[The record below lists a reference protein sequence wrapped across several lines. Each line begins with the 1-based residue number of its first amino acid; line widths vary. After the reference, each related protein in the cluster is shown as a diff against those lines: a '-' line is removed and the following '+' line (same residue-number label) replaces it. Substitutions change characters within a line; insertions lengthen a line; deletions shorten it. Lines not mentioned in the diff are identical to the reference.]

1 MSTNE
6 CKRTDCM
13 NFGIELCIKSRVHH
27 DERGMCTD
35 YKVNDPQTIIVRES
49 DLNASFNPRCQKNR
63 GVYKSARVRKIYK

>member
-35 YKVNDPQTIIVRES
+35 YKVNEPQTIIVRES

-63 GVYKSARVRKIYK
+63 GVNKSARVRKIYK